1 MSTETYLKGEEKEK
15 ALEIIK
21 LGIAV
26 RMRNSEILEQL
37 DKKGF
42 KISERTLR
50 RYKEEIFNTP
60 EQSAFEIY
68 QKEIGSKMIED
79 VLSYKELERNC
90 WQIIYNAKTDN
101 EKLRA
106 ISILRGVSSDKLS
119 ILKHYPKGR
128 SHTMSYMPFDKKK
141 LVN

>member
-1 MSTETYLKGEEKEK
+1 MSTETYLKGEKKEQ

-26 RMRNSEILEQL
+26 RMRNSEILAQL
-37 DKKGF
+37 TTKGF
-42 KISERTLR
+42 DISERTLR
-50 RYKEEIFNTP
+50 RYKEEIIDTSEN
-60 EQSAFEIY
+60 SAFDFY
-68 QKEIGSKMIED
+68 QKEIASKLIED

-90 WQIIYNAKTDN
+90 WEIIYNAKTQN

-106 ISILRGVSSDKLS
+106 ISVLRGVSSDKLS
-119 ILKHYPKGR
+119 LLKHYPKSR

-141 LVN
+141 LMN